1 MLQSWNLLSWHKGV
15 VLQLS
20 FVWYG
25 FSLCI
30 ELWSSRAWNLLEYL
44 LGGWSSPRE
53 RWVYHT
59 GSCFSTSP
67 GLETWVGAAWE
78 SLTRCH
84 GRPGVGTSATSCHW
98 SREPEKYF
106 MRLMK
111 NICRWVERLLSHG
124 MVMVQSWRIN
134 LNFQWFYSPL
144 NMTKTHSS
152 LVRISS
158 LCTVSGST
166 TWSSSSSSSSFSLP
180 FWSVFLHLKL
190 DCLIRNGTL
199 CRDSLDFCLWTWWTP
214 TPDPVKY

>member
-1 MLQSWNLLSWHKGV
+1 MTSAWASSYDLAEHETYLYIFWVSEVARVKDWFIIR
-15 VLQLS
+15 VLAPQHHPA
-20 FVWYG
+20 
-25 FSLCI
+25 
-30 ELWSSRAWNLLEYL
+30 SR
-44 LGGWSSPRE
+44 LGSE
-53 RWVYHT
+53 Q
-59 GSCFSTSP
+59 
-67 GLETWVGAAWE
+67 
-78 SLTRCH
+78 H
-84 GRPGVGTSATSCHW
+84 GNHWPGVTVGQGSVHLPHCVTDPVSLKNISW
-98 SREPEKYF
+98 D
-106 MRLMK
+106 LMK

-166 TWSSSSSSSSFSLP
+166 TWSSSSTSFSLP

-190 DCLIRNGTL
+190 DCLIQSGTL
-199 CRDSLDFCLWTWWTP
+199 CQDSLDSCWWTWWTP